1 MDLIK
6 NWKLHLLALLIV
18 IVAESIGMKRF
29 DLIIFLPL
37 FYALIIGGIISY
49 PNFKILKLPE
59 MERASR
65 VLSVGML
72 ILVTKLGLDIGPNL
86 EQLANSSLALLVQE
100 FGHFF
105 GTLVFGLPVAFLV
118 GMKREA
124 IGACYS
130 IDREANV
137 AIIGEKFGLDSPE
150 GRGVMGMYI
159 CGTVFGALWIS
170 LLAGVVA
177 QLDIFH
183 PHALAMGAGIG
194 SASMMAAGVGSI
206 VASYPHEAQLVQA
219 YAAAANLMTSI
230 LGIYF
235 ALFVSLPVTIKI
247 YEFFTGDKRVENN
260 NAQPNA

>member
-86 EQLANSSLALLVQE
+86 ELLANSSLA
-100 FGHFF
+100 
-105 GTLVFGLPVAFLV
+105 
-118 GMKREA
+118 
-124 IGACYS
+124 
-130 IDREANV
+130 
-137 AIIGEKFGLDSPE
+137 
-150 GRGVMGMYI
+150 
-159 CGTVFGALWIS
+159 
-170 LLAGVVA
+170 
-177 QLDIFH
+177 
-183 PHALAMGAGIG
+183 
-194 SASMMAAGVGSI
+194 
-206 VASYPHEAQLVQA
+206 
-219 YAAAANLMTSI
+219 
-230 LGIYF
+230 
-235 ALFVSLPVTIKI
+235 
-247 YEFFTGDKRVENN
+247 
-260 NAQPNA
+260 